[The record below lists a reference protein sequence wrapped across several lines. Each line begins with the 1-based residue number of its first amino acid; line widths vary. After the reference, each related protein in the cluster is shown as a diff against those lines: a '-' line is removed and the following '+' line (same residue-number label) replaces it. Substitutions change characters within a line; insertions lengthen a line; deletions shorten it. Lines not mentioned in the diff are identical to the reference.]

1 MNRALCVVSILRP
14 RLLLLPSQPLPPQ
27 RAPSWAALTWPL
39 AALQPRAVLGR
50 PACPGLRPPR
60 RSSAR
65 AQSACPTAPA
75 PRLTLHGVL
84 SLCGRALALLGS
96 FCFLLPVMAELMLTH
111 RDRYTQTHIHGNTQR
126 ERQIHTQ
133 THTHRHTNTDTD
145 TYRHRDTHTQKH
157 THYSLSW
164 LSGCSH
170 KHTRTRGMGSDGRP
184 PQKQQPASLC
194 AFLRAP
200 LITSGPVTQPCPP
213 GARGARGLRVG
224 QSSPSGLCSS
234 DPRPAPPPS
243 KASRLM
249 SLPGRRS
256 ERAPG

>member
-1 MNRALCVVSILRP
+1 MVKTLPANAVDVGSIPGLGRSPGRGNGTSLQDSCLENPHGQRRLAGYSPWGHNESGHDLGTKQQDWGTHLLPHRGRGSQVLVLLNRALCVVSILRP

-111 RDRYTQTHIHGNTQR
+111 RDRYTQTHIHGNT
-126 ERQIHTQ
+126 ERDRYTHRHTHTDTQ
-133 THTHRHTNTDTD
+133 THTDTETHIHRN
-145 TYRHRDTHTQKH
+145 THT
-157 THYSLSW
+157 TP
-164 LSGCSH
+164 C
-170 KHTRTRGMGSDGRP
+170 RG
-184 PQKQQPASLC
+184 
-194 AFLRAP
+194 
-200 LITSGPVTQPCPP
+200 
-213 GARGARGLRVG
+213 
-224 QSSPSGLCSS
+224 
-234 DPRPAPPPS
+234 
-243 KASRLM
+243 
-249 SLPGRRS
+249 
-256 ERAPG
+256 